1 MKRLPLITVLI
12 LLLLFVLA
20 IFFYFSLG
28 SQPKVVGD
36 EDPNHVPNSELE
48 LTIKNNPEYASYV
61 YVSGVGY
68 VLKDRRIVFLV
79 GKDTSD
85 ARQAEA
91 IKNVEKDLESYWK
104 WRILTGDRKIEDLTS
119 KANQTFSDRKIG
131 GEETGEPTQRKGI
144 FSRILDVFKVADA
157 VIVVQDKA
165 KECDCDNDLL
175 LLSGPDLHLISTTLN
190 PDGPGAALGNH
201 TDGGGIGS
209 SGTSYTKA
217 PYYSN
222 YKLPQKEPQGGGG
235 QNTTFLV
242 GIIDSGINFGEQP
255 KPSKGTIFENEEFIT
270 PKMESSLNYNFI
282 RNNTEVIDSVIHGT
296 KIARIIVK
304 HTSSDKIKIVGLKT
318 FDKNKVGNLYD
329 NLCAVLYAI
338 KHDMKIVNASWGASM
353 KESIPVFEEVIR
365 RAKTANMPVVC
376 SAGNDKIDLDLKPY
390 FPACYADHSELG
402 SYVITVTSKY
412 DSVCQNFSSSGK
424 KIDLAFK
431 TDSMCRHAI
440 PDARGNMGGI
450 FNPGTSYA
458 APYITADVINYLLLH
473 PAGFSKSG
481 YIGSIPVGS
490 DIKKY

>member
-1 MKRLPLITVLI
+1 MRRLLILILI
-12 LLLLFVLA
+12 LLVLFSL
-20 IFFYFSLG
+20 FFYFSLG
-28 SQPKVVGD
+28 SQPKIVGE
-36 EDPNHVPNSELE
+36 EDPSHIPNSELE
-48 LTIKNNPEYASYV
+48 STIKNNPEYASYV

-68 VLKDRRIVFLV
+68 VLKDRRIVLLV

-119 KANQTFSDRKIG
+119 KANQTFSNRKIG
-131 GEETGEPTQRKGI
+131 GEEEQISRKGI

-157 VIVVQDKA
+157 IIIVQDKA
-165 KECDCDNDLL
+165 KKCDCDNDLL

-201 TDGGGIGS
+201 PDGNGAGS
-209 SGTSYTKA
+209 SGTSYDKLS
-217 PYYSN
+217 YFSN
-222 YKLPQKEPQGGGG
+222 YKLPQQEPQVGYGRGD
-235 QNTTFLV
+235 TFLV

-255 KPSKGTIFENEEFIT
+255 KPSKGTVFENEEYIT
-270 PKMESSLNYNFI
+270 PKIESSLNYNFI

-338 KHDMKIVNASWGASM
+338 KLDMKIVNASWGASM
-353 KESIPVFEEVIR
+353 KGSIPVFEEVIR
-365 RAKTANMPVVC
+365 RAKIANMPLVC

-402 SYVITVTSKY
+402 NYVITVTSKY

-440 PDARGNMGGI
+440 PDAINGNVGSI

-473 PAGFSKSG
+473 PSGFSKSG

-490 DIKKY
+490 DMKKY